1 MHHYKRLKG
10 SDDVLNHVNK
20 TKQLVARHR
29 TSKVVLVID
38 NVDMLAGL
46 EGAGRSTLQELNSWA
61 DGHRL
66 KVVGISLVPLVDL
79 RL

>member
-1 MHHYKRLKG
+1 MYHYKRLHG
-10 SDDVLNHVNK
+10 HDDVLNHVNK

-46 EGAGRSTLQELNSWA
+46 EGVGRSTLQELNEWA
-61 DGHRL
+61 DGKRL

>member
-1 MHHYKRLKG
+1 MRLYNQLDG
-10 SDDVLNHVNK
+10 HDDVLKHVDA
-20 TKQLVARHR
+20 TKKLTARHR
-29 TSKVVLVID
+29 TGRVVLVID

-46 EGAGRSTLQELNSWA
+46 EGVGRSTLQELNEWA
-61 DGHRL
+61 DGKRL

>member
-1 MHHYKRLKG
+1 MYHYKRLKG

-29 TSKVVLVID
+29 TGKVVLVID

-46 EGAGRSTLQELNSWA
+46 EEAGRSTLQELNEWA
-61 DGHRL
+61 DGKRL